1 MNKFENWM
9 KKYERYVQYFFILLF
24 LVMLYHIV
32 TSFRD
37 NVTFYDAS
45 VLYELCKEK
54 GGTLVNSQCF
64 KEEIELVIPP
74 QENK

>member
-54 GGTLVNSQCF
+54 GGTLVYNQCF
-64 KEEIELVIPP
+64 KEKINLEIPTKED
-74 QENK
+74 K